1 MSGYGDTCKYLD
13 DRWIHLAFLMYHDAK
28 DKNKEV
34 AFKNLLLTPP
44 NSSIDIR
51 DALADVWW
59 KLGRWMARLLKGDMV
74 KLVDHLHAESNLE
87 LEQKLQRM

>member
-1 MSGYGDTCKYLD
+1 
-13 DRWIHLAFLMYHDAK
+13 MYHDTK

-34 AFKNLLLTPP
+34 ACRNLLLTPP

-51 DALADVWW
+51 DALADAWW
-59 KLGRWMARLLKGDMV
+59 KLGRWVARLLQGDMV
-74 KLVDHLHAESNLE
+74 NLVDNLHAESKLE